1 MTESTKAAPAL
12 RRIAVRDADR
22 RHDLVIPLGQTLAHA
37 LSVFGSD
44 PVSGGR
50 VFGPGG
56 EEVAVRTPVADL
68 REGGLYTIARE
79 RPLSARERR
88 RAAVPG
94 GFTRVGPWWVLLGC
108 AVLVGLLSTGLDQL
122 RVPGAIL
129 LGLGAIIGVFIAEL
143 RPETGEHGRL
153 GISFY
158 TPLALAVLAALIG
171 VPQTFDGSA
180 QLAIAAA
187 AASAALVCALTMV
200 INTDTPRRAAASA
213 LVVVFAGL
221 AVLWGLGILVGYGV
235 TQTALVTLG
244 FIPLLLRALPS
255 ALFTVDEGYQ
265 IDFGRFMTAR
275 WTVRGRVPEYR
286 PTVSVPEI
294 ELVVAEALARLRALT
309 LIFSLIAALCVPA
322 IAEPLL
328 GDSPIERWSALALL
342 VLIPLA
348 LLLGGRR
355 ASGAA
360 QRTPPRVAIMVGLIL
375 VAVPVVFHLTG
386 MLALGIAAGLL
397 LGALLAAALIV
408 PFSRNARS
416 LGWSRTGDIAESCA
430 LAFSPVAALL
440 AAGTLTLLQGA
451 LS

>member
-79 RPLSARERR
+79 RPVSARERR
-88 RAAVPG
+88 LAAVPD

-108 AVLVGLLSTGLDQL
+108 SILVGIISTGLDRFRL
-122 RVPGAIL
+122 TGALLLGIGAIL
-129 LGLGAIIGVFIAEL
+129 GVFIAQL
-143 RPETGEHGRL
+143 RPEHGERGGL

-158 TPLALAVLAALIG
+158 TPVALAVIAALIG
-171 VPQTFDGSA
+171 VPQTFAGSA

-187 AASAALVCALTMV
+187 AAAAALICALTMV

-221 AVLWGLGILVGYGV
+221 AVLWGLSILAGYGV
-235 TQTALVTLG
+235 SQAALVTLG

-275 WTVRGRVPEYR
+275 WTVRGKVPEYR
-286 PTVSVPEI
+286 PTVEVPEV
-294 ELVVAEALARLRALT
+294 EGVVAEALARLRALT
-309 LIFSLIAALCVPA
+309 LVFSIIAALCFPA

-328 GDSPIERWSALALL
+328 SDAAIQRWAALALL
-342 VLIPLA
+342 AFLPLS

-355 ASGAA
+355 VSGAA
-360 QRTPPRVAIMVGLIL
+360 QRTPPRIAVMVGIIL
-375 VAVPVVFHLTG
+375 VSVPVMARLTG
-386 MLALGIAAGLL
+386 MIELGVAVGLL
-397 LGALLAAALIV
+397 VGALLAAAVIV
-408 PFSRNARS
+408 PFSRNVRS
-416 LGWSRTGDIAESCA
+416 LGWSRTGDIVESFA